1 MVLKTGSV
9 IQLVYSLVLSL
20 GGPTRS
26 TGRLAGKHIDSY
38 STTKAEGEA
47 LVIKSNGV
55 NGLLTCCL
63 RPSGIFGPG
72 DKLFV
77 PSLVSAARAGKL
89 KFIIGDGN
97 NIHDFTYVE
106 NVAHANVCAERAL
119 ASGGET
125 AKKAAGQVV
134 ELTYRLFGPYGMKV
148 PQFTPSR
155 MRLISGNRSFDCS
168 KAKECLG
175 YEPLIPLQD
184 GIKRTIE
191 SYSDLKAENQPKR
204 EGPSKASLFLGRG
217 RDVSPQDV
225 IEQYSANSSCYGLLL
240 SIVADTLLWKDRKQ
254 TMTAIL
260 ILVAIYYNFI
270 ASGSTIITAPS
281 KLLLVVSVFLFIHGC
296 LPDKMLGYTVEK
308 IPASHFPLSEEK
320 SHQVAMSFASLW
332 NYAVNVLRSLCK
344 GKDSLLFL
352 KVVFSLL
359 LLSFLG
365 AISLQSLFIM
375 GLPTAFVAFYV
386 YERKEQEIDAMVMGA
401 LSTVCKLKSDISRKF
416 LTLKDD

>member
-1 MVLKTGSV
+1 
-9 IQLVYSLVLSL
+9 
-20 GGPTRS
+20 
-26 TGRLAGKHIDSY
+26 
-38 STTKAEGEA
+38 
-47 LVIKSNGV
+47 
-55 NGLLTCCL
+55 
-63 RPSGIFGPG
+63 
-72 DKLFV
+72 
-77 PSLVSAARAGKL
+77 
-89 KFIIGDGN
+89 
-97 NIHDFTYVE
+97 
-106 NVAHANVCAERAL
+106 
-119 ASGGET
+119 
-125 AKKAAGQVV
+125 
-134 ELTYRLFGPYGMKV
+134 MKV

-155 MRLISGNRSFDCS
+155 IRLISGKRSFDCS

-175 YEPLIPLQD
+175 YEPLIPLLD

-204 EGPSKASLFLGRG
+204 ERQSKASLFLGRG
-217 RDVSPQDV
+217 R
-225 IEQYSANSSCYGLLL
+225 
-240 SIVADTLLWKDRKQ
+240 VADTLLWKDRKQ

-270 ASGSTIITAPS
+270 ASGSIIITALS
-281 KLLLVVSVFLFIHGC
+281 KLLLVVSVFLFIRGC
-296 LPDKMLGYTVEK
+296 LPEKMLGYTVEK
-308 IPASHFPLSEEK
+308 NPASHFQLSEEK
-320 SHQVAMSFASLW
+320 SHEVAMSFASLW

-365 AISLQSLFIM
+365 AMSLQSLFIM

-401 LSTVCKLKSDISRKF
+401 LSAVCKLKSDISRKF